1 MNYELSE
8 EIYRSDRTI
17 VYRAYSES
25 DQKLVILK
33 LPNHPYPNFHS
44 LTQYRNAYNILKN
57 LNFPGIV
64 KILALAKFE
73 QRLILVM
80 EDFGG
85 ISLPEYL
92 SQENLSGHSNSD
104 NINQFFQ
111 IALQIINSLE
121 KLHQNQIIHKDIKPD
136 NIIINPQNQKIQIID
151 FSTTT
156 KLPKETAEIRNP
168 NTLEGTLAYISPEQT
183 GRMNRGID
191 YRSDFYSL
199 GITFYELLTRQL
211 PFNSTDPM
219 ELVHFHIARTPKSLI
234 ELNQEIPE
242 TLNSIVLKLI
252 EKMPEAR
259 YQTAA
264 GLRHDLEKCK
274 YEWENTKK
282 VTVFDLG
289 KKDRNNY
296 LIIPEKLYGR
306 EQEVEILLT
315 VFERVSDRKKAQS
328 ELMLVGGF
336 SGIGKSALVNEVHKP
351 IVEKRGY
358 FIEGKFDQFQR
369 DIPFSAW
376 LNAFEELVKQILS
389 EPEEKLQAFTCKLE
403 ETLGEEAQ
411 VIIDVIP
418 ELELLIGEQ
427 PPATELSPTAAE
439 NRFNLLFSKFISVFA
454 EAEHPL
460 VIFLDDLQWADLAS
474 LKLMKL
480 VMEKIDINYLLLIGA
495 YRDNEVNPGHPFILT
510 LEEIQTT
517 GAIVNQIIL
526 SPLSQSALNNLVA
539 DTLNYAPTE
548 SLELT
553 EQIYRKT
560 EGNPFFSSQF
570 IKSLYQ
576 EGLIFYDEQQEKWLF
591 NLPEIKILAGSG
603 DVVELM
609 ANQIKKLP
617 QSAQELLKLAACIS
631 NEFDLETLSIVS
643 EKSRLET
650 ASSLWNALSE
660 GLILPADESYKFYQG
675 ENNDNLPEIKDLET
689 PIYHFLHDRVQ
700 QAAYSLIPEKN
711 KQETH
716 RKIGRLLLKNTANE
730 QLEEKIFEIVNQLN
744 YGVELITEKDA
755 REELASL
762 NLKAGIK
769 AKVSTAYQ
777 AAISYLK
784 TGINLLTEN
793 SWSTQY
799 QLTLTLHESAVEA
812 TYLNGDFEEMD
823 KLVDIVLE
831 KSNKLLDKIK
841 VYEIKIQAYIGLS
854 KMPEALTIGLSVL
867 SLLGMSFPTNITEPD
882 IQEYL
887 QITQANLREKNIS
900 ELINLPLLKEPEK
913 LAALR
918 ILSSLISIAFFCNP
932 ALLPLIVCEQINLSL
947 QSGISPFFAVS
958 CAFYGLL
965 LCGLEQ
971 DIDTGYKFGRLACEL
986 LEKFHSKDKKAQ
998 VFDPV
1003 YDGIEHWKIHVRETL
1018 PHLLEAYKTGLET
1031 GDLEYGT
1038 YCILFHSI
1046 HSYLAGVS
1054 LEKLEPE
1061 IEKNSNSIKQL
1072 KQENNYYYSQ
1082 IFHQAFLNLLGN
1094 AENPE
1099 LLSGSVFNEEKF
1111 IPFYE
1116 NINDHFGL
1124 FFIYLNK
1131 LILSYLL
1138 GNVQQAKHYEVL
1150 GAEYIGGATGLFC
1163 IPVYYFYSS
1172 LTKLAFYPTATVDEQ
1187 KQILEQVTAN
1197 AEKMKFWAQHAPA
1210 NHSHKYHLIEAEKHK
1225 ILGDKIAAIEAYEQA
1240 IALATENEYIQE
1252 AALANELCAKFY
1264 LEWGKTKLAQTYMI
1278 EAYYGYVNWGA
1289 VVKVRDLEKRYPQ
1302 LLATVL
1308 VSYSEKNN
1316 LISSSTYT
1324 RTYDR
1329 NRENILDLATVIK
1342 VSQTLSGKVKLE
1354 NLLSTLIKLMM
1365 ENAGAQK
1372 CALILLKDEQL
1383 ILEAMTHV
1391 VNTVIPTDN
1400 NQYLQNFE
1408 RPQVPVSSTQEL
1420 PQTLINYVLRTQ
1432 KFQVFDDATT
1442 ETTWVNDPYLKR
1454 QQPKSILCTP
1464 IINQGQLIGIIYLE
1478 NNLTTGAFTSERLQL
1493 LEMITTQAAISLEN
1507 AFLYETLEQKVER
1520 RTQQLNEK
1528 NQTLAQTLEELNEK
1542 NQTLAQ
1548 TLEQLNEKNQTLA
1561 QTLEELNEKNQTLAQ
1576 TLEELKRTQTQ
1587 LIQTEKMSSL
1597 GQLVAGVAHEINNP
1611 VNFIYGN
1618 INYTQEYAQD
1628 LLNVIQVYQENYPKP
1643 VDEVTDIIEEVEL
1656 DFLVE
1661 DLPKL
1666 LTSMKVGADRIK
1678 EIVES
1683 LRNFSRL
1690 DESEV
1695 KNVDIHEG
1703 IDSTLMILQNNL
1715 KAKPNELGIEVVK
1728 NYADLPQVKCYPGEL
1743 NQVFMNIIGNAIDA
1757 LETMRKSSSN
1767 STPQISIN
1775 TEIEAKNQ
1783 VIIKIADNGM
1793 GMSETVQKRIF
1804 DPFYTTKEVGKGTG
1818 LGLAI
1823 SYQVIVERHGGNLE
1837 CISIPQKGT
1846 EFIIKIP
1853 L

>member
-1 MNYELSE
+1 MNKILNYQLLE
-8 EIYRSDRTI
+8 EIYASDRTI
-17 VYRAYSES
+17 VYRAYAELYE
-25 DQKLVILK
+25 KLVILK
-33 LPNHPYPNFHS
+33 LPNYPYPNFHQ
-44 LTQYRNAYNILKN
+44 LTQYRNAYTLVKN
-57 LNFPGIV
+57 LNIPGVV
-64 KILALAKFE
+64 KMLALEKFE
-73 QRLILVM
+73 QRLMLVM

-85 ISLPEYL
+85 MSLQKYL
-92 SQENLSGHSNSD
+92 NYQFFFNHPNST
-104 NINQFFQ
+104 NINDFFK
-111 IALQIINSLE
+111 IALQIINPLE
-121 KLHQNQIIHKDIKPD
+121 KLHQNQIIHKDIKPQ
-136 NIIINPQNQKIQIID
+136 NIVINPQNKQIQLID

-156 KLPKETAEIRNP
+156 KLPKEIPEVRNP

-183 GRMNRGID
+183 GRINRGID

-199 GITFYELLTRQL
+199 GITFYQLLTGQL
-211 PFNSTDPM
+211 PFTSEDPM
-219 ELVHFHIARTPKSLI
+219 ELVHCHIARTPKPII
-234 ELNQEIPE
+234 EINPNIPKPVNN
-242 TLNSIVLKLI
+242 LVLKLMA
-252 EKMPEAR
+252 KMPEDR
-259 YQTAA
+259 YQTLA
-264 GLRHDLEKCK
+264 GLRQDLEKCQH
-274 YEWENTKK
+274 EWKNNRQIKL
-282 VTVFDLG
+282 FNLG
-289 KKDRNNY
+289 TKDRNNS
-296 LIIPEKLYGR
+296 LIISEKLYGR
-306 EQEVEILLT
+306 EQEVERLLT
-315 VFERVSDRKKAQS
+315 AFDRVANREKYQS

-336 SGIGKSALVNEVHKP
+336 SGIGKSALVNEIHQP
-351 IVEKRGY
+351 ILEKRGA
-358 FIEGKFDQFQR
+358 FISGKFDQFQK

-376 LNAFEELVKQILS
+376 LNAFQELIKQTLS
-389 EPEEKLQAFTCKLE
+389 EPEAKLQTIANKLQE
-403 ETLGEEAQ
+403 ILGEEAQ

-427 PPATELSPTAAE
+427 PPATKLSPSAAE

-454 EAEHPL
+454 QDDHPL

-480 VMEKIDINYLLLIGA
+480 VMSNSEINYLFLIGA

-510 LEEIQTT
+510 VEEIKNI

-539 DTLNYAPTE
+539 DTLNYAPEE
-548 SLELT
+548 SLILT

-570 IKSLYQ
+570 INSLYK
-576 EGLIFYDEQQEKWLF
+576 EELIFYSQEQEKWLF
-591 NLPEIKILAGSG
+591 SLPKIKVLAATG

-609 ANQIKKLP
+609 ATQIKKLP
-617 QSAQELLKLAACIS
+617 LETQELLKLAACIS
-631 NEFDLETLSIVS
+631 NQFDLETLSIVY
-643 EKSRLET
+643 EKSLGET
-650 ASSLWNALSE
+650 ALDLWNALSE
-660 GLILPADESYKFYQG
+660 GLILPADETYKFYQG
-675 ENNDNLPEIKDLET
+675 GNYDNLPEIRDLET

-700 QAAYSLIPEKN
+700 QAAYSLIPEQK

-716 RKIGRLLLKNTANE
+716 LKIGILLLNNTVE
-730 QLEEKIFEIVNQLN
+730 SELEEKIFEIVNQLN
-744 YGVELITEKDA
+744 YGVELITEKDIK
-755 REELASL
+755 ENLASL
-762 NLKAGIK
+762 NLRAGIK

-777 AAISYLK
+777 AAISDFK
-784 TGINLLTEN
+784 TGINLLNEN

-799 QLTLTLHESAVEA
+799 QLTLSLHEEA
-812 TYLNGDFEEMD
+812 AEANYLNGEFKEME

-831 KSNKLLDKIK
+831 KADNLLDKMK
-841 VYEIKIQAYIGLS
+841 VYETKIQAYIGMT

-867 SLLGMSFPTNITEPD
+867 ELLGISFPTNPTPSY
-882 IQEYL
+882 IQEYSE
-887 QITQANLREKNIS
+887 TTKANLREKNIS
-900 ELINLPLLKEPEK
+900 ELINLPVLEDPEK

-932 ALLPLIVCEQINLSL
+932 TLLPLIVCEQINLSL
-947 QSGISPFFAVS
+947 DSGISPFFAVC

-965 LCGLEQ
+965 LCGIEQ
-971 DIDTGYKFGRLACEL
+971 DIDTGYKFGRVACEV

-1003 YDGIEHWKIHVRETL
+1003 YDGIEHWKNHIRDTL
-1018 PHLLEAYKTGLET
+1018 PHLVEAYKIGLET

-1038 YCILFHSI
+1038 YCIIFHSI
-1046 HSYLAGVS
+1046 HSYFAGVP
-1054 LEKLEPE
+1054 LDKLEPE
-1061 IEKNSNSIKQL
+1061 IENYSNSIKQL
-1072 KQENNYYYSQ
+1072 KQDNNYYYSK
-1082 IFHQAFLNLLGN
+1082 IFHQAILNLLED

-1099 LLSGSVFNEEKF
+1099 LLLGSVFDEEKF

-1116 NINDHFGL
+1116 NINDQYAL
-1124 FFIYLNK
+1124 FQIYLNK

-1138 GNVQQAKHYEVL
+1138 GNFQKAKHYEVL
-1150 GAEYIGGATGLFC
+1150 GLEYIDGVTGLFF

-1172 LTKLAFYPTATVDEQ
+1172 LTKLAFYPSATVDEQ

-1210 NHSHKYHLIEAEKHK
+1210 NHLHKYYLIEAEKHR
-1225 ILGDKIAAIEAYEQA
+1225 ILGDKIEAIEAYEQA

-1264 LEWGKTKLAQTYMI
+1264 LEWGKTKVAQTYMI

-1289 VVKVRDLEKRYPQ
+1289 VSKVRDLEKRYPQ
-1302 LLATVL
+1302 LLVRVL
-1308 VSYSEKNN
+1308 VRSSEKNN
-1316 LISSSTYT
+1316 HLSNSSYT
-1324 RTYDR
+1324 HSSET
-1329 NRENILDLATVIK
+1329 NRENILDLATVLK
-1342 VSQTLSGKVKLE
+1342 VSQTLSGEVKLE
-1354 NLLSTLIKLMM
+1354 NLLSTLIQLMM

-1372 CALILLKDEQL
+1372 CALILVKDEKL

-1391 VNTVIPTDN
+1391 VDTAISTDN
-1400 NQYLQNFE
+1400 NQCLQNFQ
-1408 RPQVPVSSTQEL
+1408 RPMIPVSASREL
-1420 PQTLINYVLRTQ
+1420 PQALINYVWRTQ

-1442 ETTWVNDPYLKR
+1442 EATWVNDSYLKR

-1464 IINQGQLIGIIYLE
+1464 ITKQRKLIGIIYLE
-1478 NNLTTGAFTSERLQL
+1478 NNLTTGAFTAERLQL
-1493 LEMITTQAAISLEN
+1493 LEMMTTQAAISLEN
-1507 AFLYETLEQKVER
+1507 ALLYDTLEQKVEQ
-1520 RTQQLNEK
+1520 RTLQLNDK

-1542 NQTLAQ
+1542 NQCLA
-1548 TLEQLNEKNQTLA
+1548 K
-1561 QTLEELNEKNQTLAQ
+1561 TLEELNEKNQCLAKTLK
-1576 TLEELKRTQTQ
+1576 ELKHTQTQ

-1628 LLNVIQVYQENYPKP
+1628 LLNVIQIYQENYPEP
-1643 VDEVTDIIEEVEL
+1643 VDEVIDIIEDVEL
-1656 DFLVE
+1656 DFLIE

-1666 LTSMKVGADRIK
+1666 LSSMQVGADRIK
-1678 EIVES
+1678 KIVES

-1715 KAKPNELGIEVVK
+1715 KAKPHELEIKVVK
-1728 NYADLPQVKCYPGEL
+1728 NYGKLPKVKCYPGEL

-1757 LETMRKSSSN
+1757 LEAIRKSSIN
-1767 STPQISIN
+1767 LLPQITITTKIE
-1775 TEIEAKNQ
+1775 TEKQ
-1783 VIIKIADNGM
+1783 VIIQIADNGM

-1823 SYQVIVERHGGNLE
+1823 SYQVIVERHRGNLE
-1837 CISIPQKGT
+1837 CISTPQKGT
-1846 EFIIKIP
+1846 EFIISIP
-1853 L
+1853 LR

>member
-1 MNYELSE
+1 MNKILNYELLE
-8 EIYRSDRTI
+8 EIYRSARTI

-25 DQKLVILK
+25 DEKLVILK
-33 LPNHPYPNFHS
+33 LPNHPYPNFYS
-44 LTQYRNAYNILKN
+44 LTQYRNAYTLLKN
-57 LNFPGIV
+57 FNFPGIV
-64 KILALAKFE
+64 KILALEKFE
-73 QRLILVM
+73 KRLILVM

-85 ISLPEYL
+85 TSLPEYL
-92 SQENLSGHSNSD
+92 SQENLSKHSNSD

-111 IALQIINSLE
+111 IALQIINTLE
-121 KLHQNQIIHKDIKPD
+121 KLHQNQIIHKDIKPH
-136 NIIINPQNQKIQIID
+136 NIIINPETKQIQIID

-264 GLRHDLEKCK
+264 GLRHDLEKCQ
-274 YEWENTKK
+274 YEWESTNK

-289 KKDRNNY
+289 KKDISNQ

-315 VFERVSDRKKAQS
+315 AFERVSSPEKTQS

-336 SGIGKSALVNEVHKP
+336 SGIGKSALVNEIQKP

-376 LNAFEELVKQILS
+376 LNSFEQLIQQILS
-389 EPEEKLQAFTCKLE
+389 EPEAKLQTIANKLKQI
-403 ETLGEEAQ
+403 LGEEAQ

-427 PPATELSPTAAE
+427 PPATELSPSAAE

-454 EAEHPL
+454 EADHPL

-480 VMEKIDINYLLLIGA
+480 VMEKVDINYLLLIGA

-510 LEEIQTT
+510 LEEVQTT

-539 DTLNYAPTE
+539 DTINYSRQE
-548 SLELT
+548 SLPLT

-570 IKSLYQ
+570 IKSLYK
-576 EGLIFYDEQQEKWLF
+576 EELIFYNEEQEKWLF
-591 NLPEIKILAGSG
+591 NLPEIKILAESG

-617 QSAQELLKLAACIS
+617 QSTQELLKLAACIS

-643 EKSRLET
+643 DKSLGET
-650 ASSLWNALSE
+650 ASCLWNALSE
-660 GLILPADESYKFYQG
+660 GLILPADETYKFYQG
-675 ENNDNLPEIKDLET
+675 ENDDNLPEITDKKT

-716 RKIGRLLLKNTANE
+716 LKIGRLLLKNTGSE
-730 QLEEKIFEIVNQLN
+730 ELEENLFEIVNQLN

-799 QLTLTLHESAVEA
+799 QLTLTLHELSAEA
-812 TYLNGDFEEMD
+812 NYLNGDFEEME

-867 SLLGMSFPTNITEPD
+867 SLLGINFPTNPTPSD

-887 QITQANLREKNIS
+887 ERTKYNLREKNIS
-900 ELINLPLLKEPEK
+900 ELINLPLLQDPEK
-913 LAALR
+913 LAAIR
-918 ILSSLISIAFFCNP
+918 ILSSLFSITFVSKP
-932 ALLPLIVCEQINLSL
+932 DMLPLIVCTPINLSL
-947 QSGISPFFAVS
+947 ELGISPLFAVS

-965 LCGLEQ
+965 LCGLEE
-971 DIDTGYKFGRLACEL
+971 IDTGYKFGRVACEV

-998 VFDPV
+998 VFESV
-1003 YDGIEHWKIHVRETL
+1003 YDGIEHWKIHVRQTL
-1018 PHLLEAYKTGLET
+1018 PHFLEAYKVGLET

-1054 LEKLEPE
+1054 LNQLEPE
-1061 IEKNSNSIKQL
+1061 IANYSNSIKQL
-1072 KQENNYYYSQ
+1072 KQENNYYYTQ
-1082 IFHQAFLNLLGN
+1082 IFHQTVLNLLCHE
-1094 AENPE
+1094 ENPE
-1099 LLSGSVFNEEKF
+1099 LLLGSAFNEEKF

-1116 NINDHFGL
+1116 NINDYFAL
-1124 FFIYLNK
+1124 FLIYLNK

-1138 GNVQQAKHYEVL
+1138 GNFQSAKHYEVL
-1150 GAEYIGGATGLFC
+1150 GSEYIGGATGLFC

-1187 KQILEQVTAN
+1187 KQILEQVTVN

-1210 NHSHKYHLIEAEKHK
+1210 NHSHKYYLIEAEKQR
-1225 ILGDKIAAIEAYEQA
+1225 ILGDKITAIEAYEQA

-1278 EAYYGYVNWGA
+1278 EAYYGYANWGA
-1289 VVKVRDLEKRYPQ
+1289 VVKVRDLEQRYPQ

-1308 VSYSEKNN
+1308 VSSSEKDN

-1324 RTYDR
+1324 HTYDK
-1329 NRENILDLATVIK
+1329 NRENILDLATVVK
-1342 VSQTLSGKVKLE
+1342 AFQTLSGEVKLE
-1354 NLLSTLIKLMM
+1354 NLLSTLIQLMM

-1372 CALILLKDEQL
+1372 CALILLKEEQL
-1383 ILEAMTHV
+1383 ILEAMTNV
-1391 VNTVIPTDN
+1391 VDTGVDFDSAAATATNSQ
-1400 NQYLQNFE
+1400 QYLRNFQ
-1408 RPQVPVSSTQEL
+1408 RPAIPISASQEL
-1420 PQTLINYVLRTQ
+1420 PQALINYVWRTQ
-1432 KFQVFDDATT
+1432 KFQVFDDATK
-1442 ETTWVNDPYLKR
+1442 EVKWANDSYFQR
-1454 QQPKSILCTP
+1454 QQPRSILCTP
-1464 IINQGQLIGIIYLE
+1464 IINQGKLIGIIYLE
-1478 NNLTTGAFTSERLQL
+1478 NNLTTGAFTAERLEI

-1507 AFLYETLEQKVER
+1507 AFLYDTLEQNV
-1520 RTQQLNEK
+1520 Q
-1528 NQTLAQTLEELNEK
+1528 ELNETNK
-1542 NQTLAQ
+1542 RIN
-1548 TLEQLNEKNQTLA
+1548 
-1561 QTLEELNEKNQTLAQ
+1561 Q
-1576 TLEELKRTQTQ
+1576 TLEELKRTESQ

-1611 VNFIYGN
+1611 VSFIYGN
-1618 INYTQEYAQD
+1618 IDYAQEYAQYLLD
-1628 LLNVIQVYQENYPKP
+1628 LISMYQSNYPEA
-1643 VDEVTDIIEEVEL
+1643 VDKVRDILGDMEL
-1656 DFLVE
+1656 DFLLE
-1661 DLPKL
+1661 DLPKI
-1666 LTSMKVGADRIK
+1666 LTSMKVGAERIK
-1678 EIVES
+1678 EIVKS

-1690 DESEV
+1690 DESQV

-1703 IDSTLMILQNNL
+1703 IDSTLMILHNNL
-1715 KAKPNELGIEVVK
+1715 KAKPHELEIKIVK
-1728 NYADLPQVKCYPGEL
+1728 NYGQLPKVKCYPGEL
-1743 NQVFMNIIGNAIDA
+1743 NQVFMNILANAIDT
-1757 LETMRKSSSN
+1757 LEPIRKP
-1767 STPQISIN
+1767 ST
-1775 TEIEAKNQ
+1775 
-1783 VIIKIADNGM
+1783 
-1793 GMSETVQKRIF
+1793 
-1804 DPFYTTKEVGKGTG
+1804 
-1818 LGLAI
+1818 
-1823 SYQVIVERHGGNLE
+1823 H
-1837 CISIPQKGT
+1837 
-1846 EFIIKIP
+1846 
-1853 L
+1853 